1 MRFKISLIV
10 HPEES
15 GSILPVS
22 YQYELTACM
31 HRLLSEDKSRYNR
44 WLAANNLTIED
55 NRRVK
60 LYSLSNLY
68 VPRIFVEG
76 DRLHINVPR
85 VQVWISFNHDNGT
98 EELLRASLTNRK
110 ILLGDKK
117 SRVGMQ
123 VGDITVVSPVEYV
136 ETMEYQS
143 MSPIVV
149 AGMRPNGS
157 VEFLDPEKEVFTAF
171 MFEGLIERWQHL
183 NHKPWTGS
191 REFKIEMI
199 TPPRRKGIY
208 IHHFSPQEQKVIGYL
223 MKFRITMDPELQRL
237 AYTLGIGDRIEQ
249 GFGYLELLN
258 KQAE

>member
-1 MRFKISLIV
+1 MRFKISLNV
-10 HPEES
+10 LPEEA
-15 GSILPVS
+15 GAILPVS

-31 HRLLSEDKSRYNR
+31 HRLLNEDKMRFNN
-44 WLAANNLTIED
+44 WLNANGLKPED
-55 NRRVK
+55 ARRVK

-85 VQVWISFNHDNGT
+85 VQVWISFMHNEGT
-98 EELLRASLTNRK
+98 EQLLRSCISNRK

-117 SRVGMQ
+117 SRVAMQ
-123 VGDITVVSPVEYV
+123 VGDISVVSGVEFH
-136 ETMEYQS
+136 ETMDYQS
-143 MSPIVV
+143 MSPVVV

-157 VEFLDPEKEVFTAF
+157 VEFLDPVNEVFGHF
-171 MFEGLIERWQHL
+171 MFDGIVERWEYL
-183 NHKPWTGS
+183 HKQPWTGS
-191 REFKIEMI
+191 REHSFTMI
-199 TPPRRKGIY
+199 TEPRRKGIY

-223 MKFRITMDPELQRL
+223 LKFRATMDPQLQEV
-237 AYTLGIGDRIEQ
+237 AYHLGIGDRIEQ

>member
-1 MRFKISLIV
+1 MRFKISLNV

-15 GSILPVS
+15 GAILPVS
-22 YQYELTACM
+22 YQYELTACI
-31 HRLLSEDKSRYNR
+31 HRLLTEDKVRYAKWLSANGLTSEDS
-44 WLAANNLTIED
+44 
-55 NRRVK
+55 RRVK

-85 VQVWISFNHDNGT
+85 VQVWISFAHNEGT
-98 EELLRASLTNRK
+98 EEFLRSCITNRK

-123 VGDITVVSPVEYV
+123 IGDISLVSGVEFK

-143 MSPIVV
+143 MSPVVV

-157 VEFLDPEKEVFTAF
+157 VEFLDPEKNVFTQF
-171 MFEGLIERWQHL
+171 MFEGLIERWENL
-183 NHKPWTGS
+183 NHKAWTGS
-191 REFKIEMI
+191 RDFHLEMI

-208 IHHFSPQEQKVIGYL
+208 VHHFTPQEQKVIGYL
-223 MKFRITMDPELQRL
+223 LKFRVTMDPELQEF
-237 AYTLGIGDRIEQ
+237 AYNLGIGDRIEQ

>member
-15 GSILPVS
+15 GAILPVS

-31 HRLLSEDKSRYNR
+31 HRLMTEDKMRFNN
-44 WLAANNLTIED
+44 WLNANGLTPED
-55 NRRVK
+55 ARRVK

-85 VQVWISFNHDNGT
+85 VQVWMSFAHNEGT
-98 EELLRASLTNRK
+98 EEFLRACLSNRK

-123 VGDITVVSPVEYV
+123 IGDISIVSGVDFK
-136 ETMEYQS
+136 ETMEYQT
-143 MSPIVV
+143 MSPVVV

-157 VEFLDPEKEVFTAF
+157 VEFLDPNKKEFNDF
-171 MFEGLIERWQHL
+171 MFEGIVERWEYLHRQ
-183 NHKPWTGS
+183 PWTGS
-191 REFKIEMI
+191 REYKFEMI
-199 TPPRRKGIY
+199 AEPRRKGIY
-208 IHHFSPQEQKVIGYL
+208 VHHFSPQEQKVIGYL
-223 MKFRITMDPELQRL
+223 LKFRVAMDPQLQEL
-237 AYTLGIGDRIEQ
+237 AYNLGIGDRIEQ